1 MPALVE
7 TVDAPVFEPVSIRDA
22 SERLLTAGAS
32 ALSDAEL
39 LAVLWGQ
46 KDSAQ
51 SGAALADAGG
61 LKTLCTEDA
70 WLMQRR
76 EKLGAR
82 RAAVIIAAVEIG
94 RRIRRTHD
102 DRPRLTSPSQIHRY
116 LAPTIEALQ
125 REVFHVL
132 CFNSRNVLLADLRVA
147 EGSTSSCPVDP
158 REVFRPAIVVRATA
172 IVVAHNHPSGSAEPS
187 REDVSLTTRLAEAG
201 QALGISVLDHIVVGD
216 GGYTSLREQG
226 LFHPDR

>member
-1 MPALVE
+1 MPALVD
-7 TVDAPVFEPVSIRDA
+7 TVDAAVPEPIPIRDA

-32 ALSDAEL
+32 ALNDAEL

-46 KDSAQ
+46 RDASQ
-51 SGAALADAGG
+51 SGLALADAGG
-61 LKTLCTEDA
+61 LKPLCTEDA

-76 EKLGAR
+76 DKLGAR
-82 RAAVIIAAVEIG
+82 RAAALIAAVEIG
-94 RRIRRTHD
+94 RRIRRAD
-102 DRPRLTSPSQIHRY
+102 ERPRLTSPSQIYRY
-116 LAPTIEALQ
+116 LAPTIELQQ

-132 CFNSRNVLLADLRVA
+132 CFNPRNVLLVDLRVA

-187 REDVSLTTRLAEAG
+187 REDVSLTTRLAETG
-201 QALGISVLDHIVVGD
+201 HALGISVLDHIVIGD
-216 GGYTSLREQG
+216 GGYTSLRERG